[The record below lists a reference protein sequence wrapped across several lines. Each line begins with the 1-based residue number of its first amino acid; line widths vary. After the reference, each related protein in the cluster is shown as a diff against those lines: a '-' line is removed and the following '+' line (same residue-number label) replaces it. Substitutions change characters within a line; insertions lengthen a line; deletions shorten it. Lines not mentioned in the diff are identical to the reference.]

1 MTTVVIKKAMRKIQL
16 KDAKAKLST
25 VGSFDDWTNKVRD
38 LVYWLTN
45 YDLSE
50 VFRRNKAQD
59 PRRQGDASVLA
70 ALYQHFGT
78 KSFKAADVIA
88 VHKKVVDHRRLS
100 QAGLLAAT
108 VPTHSEQV
116 LYEALEDVLGREVSA
131 RLFGRVARRLNGA
144 HNGGFI
150 LETHHN
156 PATNANDITVRKT

>member
-1 MTTVVIKKAMRKIQL
+1 M
-16 KDAKAKLST
+16 
-25 VGSFDDWTNKVRD
+25 
-38 LVYWLTN
+38 
-45 YDLSE
+45 
-50 VFRRNKAQD
+50 
-59 PRRQGDASVLA
+59 
-70 ALYQHFGT
+70 
-78 KSFKAADVIA
+78 
-88 VHKKVVDHRRLS
+88 RRLS

-108 VPTHSEQV
+108 VPTQSEQV